1 MSALKQRSREILAF
15 VRASGGASNKEVL
28 EKFPELSRTTLYREL
43 DRLVA
48 DKFLV
53 SEGKGRNVRY
63 REHIVN
69 ALSKYIDPEVYFS
82 VDPDKRPG
90 VLEMYQPTVLK
101 KLFPIFSD
109 DEREHLD
116 SLTKAYQKR
125 LKTFR
130 ATLLKKEFE
139 RLTIEL
145 AWKSSRIEGNTYSLI
160 DTEILIKEHKEA
172 KGHSKAEAKM
182 ILNHKAALEYIRDEK
197 TQFQKLT
204 LLKIRNVHHLL
215 VKGLDV
221 ETGFRTH
228 AVGITGTRYKPLD
241 NKHQIQDAMGELIAV
256 INKTKNVFEKS
267 VAAMLMLAYIQPF
280 EDGNKRTSRLI
291 GNALLLSYG
300 ACPLSFRSIEE
311 SDYKKAILLFYEQNN
326 MRFFKQLFLEQYQFA
341 VDHYFLA

>member
-1 MSALKQRSREILAF
+1 MNGLKQRSREILAF
-15 VRASGGASNKEVL
+15 IHTSGSASNKEIL
-28 EKFPELSRTTLYREL
+28 QKFSELTRMTLYREL
-43 DRLVA
+43 DRLVTA
-48 DKFLV
+48 GLLMA
-53 SEGKGRNVRY
+53 EGQGRNVRY
-63 REHIVN
+63 HETMQN
-69 ALSKYIDPEVYFS
+69 PLLGYIDPEAYFL
-82 VDPDKRPG
+82 VDPDKRTN
-90 VLEMYQPTVLK
+90 VRVSYQPDVVK
-101 KLFPIFSD
+101 KLFPLFT
-109 DEREHLD
+109 EEENKKLAAM
-116 SLTKAYQKR
+116 TKVYQRR

-130 ATLLKKEFE
+130 STLLKKEFE

-145 AWKSSRIEGNTYSLI
+145 AWKSSQIEGNTYSLI

-182 ILNHKAALEYIRDEK
+182 ILNHKAALDYIRDEK
-197 TQFQKLT
+197 TQFQKLS
-204 LLKIRNVHHLL
+204 LLKIRNVHNLL

-221 ETGFRTH
+221 RTGLRTH

-241 NKHQIQDAMGELIAV
+241 NKHQIQDAMEDMIRV

-291 GNALLLSYG
+291 GNALLLSQG

-311 SDYKKAILLFYEQNN
+311 RDYKKAVLLFYEQNN

-341 VDHYFLA
+341 VEHYFLV